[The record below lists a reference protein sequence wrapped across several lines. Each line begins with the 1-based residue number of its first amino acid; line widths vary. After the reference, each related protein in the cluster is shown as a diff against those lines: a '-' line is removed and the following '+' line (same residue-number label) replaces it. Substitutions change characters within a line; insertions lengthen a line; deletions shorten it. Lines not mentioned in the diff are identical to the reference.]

1 MNQTLNNYL
10 PSFVFLLASGGAADP
25 TTVHDVGISSLSHP
39 RIMTDVW
46 YWKCLRCTLQAK
58 GQMFICSLNLEKKM
72 MNM

>member
-1 MNQTLNNYL
+1 
-10 PSFVFLLASGGAADP
+10 
-25 TTVHDVGISSLSHP
+25 
-39 RIMTDVW
+39 MTDVW